1 MRELFFGLLFEAF
14 EEITMGTKAILAS
27 DRVFKNRGFE
37 WGKRKRHVAAEEN
50 KETDTRKVGENMPH
64 RI

>member
-1 MRELFFGLLFEAF
+1 MRELFFGLLFEALK
-14 EEITMGTKAILAS
+14 EIAVGTKAILAG
-27 DRVFKNRGFE
+27 DRIFENGGFE

-50 KETDTRKVGENMPH
+50 KETNTGKVGENMPH

>member
-50 KETDTRKVGENMPH
+50 KETNTGKVGENMPH